1 MATPVLAIVGRPNV
15 GKSTLFNRL
24 VGRRQSIVHDQPGV
38 TRDRIHAMAS
48 LGEERPVIFVD
59 TGGLVPGQDPIGIN
73 RQVLMAAQESDAL
86 VLVVDGTDGLTPAD
100 REVWHAL
107 RPLGRPTVLVV
118 NKGDVRSAKEA
129 APEFHALGIEPLLLV
144 SAEHGLGI
152 GDLKEALLGLLVAP
166 SDETPP
172 ESGGEAAPAI
182 AIVGRPNVG
191 KSSILNRLLGA
202 ERSLVSP
209 AAGTTRDPV
218 DSLLSSEGR
227 SFRLIDTAGIR
238 RRAKVSGT
246 PEDLAVLLARRQAE
260 RADAVALIIDAQA
273 GVTSGDLAI
282 AGMLWEL
289 GQPVVVVVNKWDLLE
304 ETSRGRL
311 DSSWPRLD
319 ELLHSPYRVN
329 VSAASGRG
337 IEKLLPALT
346 QALDQLGEG
355 LGTGEVNR
363 LLETAIRAHRA
374 PAEHGKPWKMYY
386 ATQVSRRPP
395 TFMIFANRSL
405 PIQNS
410 YRRYLENSM
419 SDSLGLRGV
428 PLRLVV
434 KRRESTP
441 RTAGGRKG
449 RPAPEG

>member
-1 MATPVLAIVGRPNV
+1 MPTPVLAIVGRPNV

-24 VGRRQSIVHDQPGV
+24 VGRRQSIVHNQPGV
-38 TRDRIHAMAS
+38 TRDRIHAPAD
-48 LGEERPVIFVD
+48 LGEATPVIFVD
-59 TGGLVPGQDPIGIN
+59 TGGLVPGDDPIGVN

-86 VLVVDGTDGLTPAD
+86 LLVVDGSEGLTPAD
-100 REVWHAL
+100 EEVWHAL
-107 RPLGRPTVLVV
+107 RPLGRPTILVV
-118 NKGDVRSAKEA
+118 NKGDVRSAKETA
-129 APEFHALGIEPLLLV
+129 LEFHALGVEPVLLV
-144 SAEHGLGI
+144 SAEHGSGI
-152 GDLKEALLGLLVAP
+152 GDLKEALRVLAP
-166 SDETPP
+166 GGGTARELDP
-172 ESGGEAAPAI
+172 EAPPAI

-202 ERSLVSP
+202 ERALVSAVP
-209 AAGTTRDPV
+209 GTTRDPI
-218 DSLLSSEGR
+218 DSLLASEGR
-227 SFRLIDTAGIR
+227 TYRLIDTAGIR

-260 RADAVALIIDAQA
+260 RADAVALVVDAHA
-273 GVTSGDLAI
+273 GITSGDLAI

-304 ETSRGRL
+304 ADARHRL
-311 DSSWPRLD
+311 DSTWPRLD
-319 ELLHSPYRVN
+319 ELLHRPHRVN

-337 IEKLLPALT
+337 LEKLLPALHA
-346 QALDQLGEG
+346 ALDQLGEG

-363 LLETAIRAHRA
+363 LLESVIRAHRA
-374 PAEHGKPWKMYY
+374 PAERGKPWKMYY

-410 YRRYLENSM
+410 YRRYLENSL
-419 SDSLGLRGV
+419 SESLGLRGV

-434 KRRESTP
+434 KRRENAP
-441 RTAGGRKG
+441 RAPGARRGRS
-449 RPAPEG
+449 PEG